1 MLYKLVRNFKNLM
14 FKNLFLTMVI
24 SKFYKAVNT
33 LLLNNNIDI
42 YRENKCWIHKT
53 SLGLIPNS
61 KPIFNPEEHVKKNF
75 EIFFEHYLPKKN
87 DIIVEL
93 GAGQGCETLYISK
106 LIGANGQI
114 ISLEPFDEIFEIL
127 QKTIKLNNLVNVR
140 AIKKAIFNSSTKVG
154 FSSNIDT
161 WLGGKISH
169 NSKNLVITTC
179 LDDLVRDENLSK
191 INFCKINIEGAEKYI
206 LEESNNFFN
215 ICQNLTIEC
224 HDFCEGE
231 EYKTFEIVKN
241 FLISKKY
248 HIKFSQR
255 NKFPYDK
262 FYLYASK

>member
-1 MLYKLVRNFKNLM
+1 M
-14 FKNLFLTMVI
+14 
-24 SKFYKAVNT
+24 
-33 LLLNNNIDI
+33 
-42 YRENKCWIHKT
+42 
-53 SLGLIPNS
+53 
-61 KPIFNPEEHVKKNF
+61 
-75 EIFFEHYLPKKN
+75 
-87 DIIVEL
+87 
-93 GAGQGCETLYISK
+93 
-106 LIGANGQI
+106 
-114 ISLEPFDEIFEIL
+114 
-127 QKTIKLNNLVNVR
+127 
-140 AIKKAIFNSSTKVG
+140 
-154 FSSNIDT
+154 
-161 WLGGKISH
+161 
-169 NSKNLVITTC
+169 
-179 LDDLVRDENLSK
+179 RDENLSK